1 MNERFLGNFIFLL
14 FSLEIV
20 SWIIGSFIDYNAGI
34 KSKLFFFV
42 LICYSTLYL
51 KKYDKKLLHVPRK
64 TLFSWVGGGGMR
76 LHLLNR
82 IFNLVY
88 WRTKQQPYISNIAYV
103 H

>member
-64 TLFSWVGGGGMR
+64 TLFSWVGGDA
-76 LHLLNR
+76 
-82 IFNLVY
+82 FAS
-88 WRTKQQPYISNIAYV
+88 T
-103 H
+103 